1 MPMCLFMRI
10 AIIGAG
16 MAGLSCA
23 LRLQE
28 AGHEV
33 RVFDKGRGPGGRMAT
48 RRVEHEGETYAFDH
62 GAQYFTAR
70 EMAFQTQVRAWEADG
85 IVAPWPVAKEGAW
98 VGTPAMNAPIRA
110 MAEQTGAIFDTRI
123 HALARVGHRWEL
135 AGASGEEP
143 FDAVVV
149 AVPAEQAASLL
160 AVAAPEFAEDARDV
174 TSEPCWTAMV
184 AFDGRVDAPDTLADE
199 GAIGWAARNSAK
211 PGRDADQEC
220 WVIQANPRWSRA
232 QLEREADNVGE
243 ELLAH
248 FGRAV
253 GDLPPVLFSTAHRW
267 RYAMC
272 EKNDAGAKWD
282 AAQRIGVC
290 GDWLSG
296 PRVENAFLSGIELAR
311 LIEG

>member
-1 MPMCLFMRI
+1 MRV

-16 MAGLSCA
+16 MAGLTCA
-23 LRLQE
+23 SQLTE

-33 RVFDKGRGPGGRMAT
+33 TVFDKGRGPGGRMAT
-48 RRVEHEGETYAFDH
+48 RRVEHGGETYRFDH

-85 IVAPWPVAKEGAW
+85 IVAPWPAAKQGAW

-110 MAEQTGAIFDTRI
+110 MADALGARFGTRI
-123 HALARVGHRWEL
+123 HALERIGETWRL
-135 AGASGEEP
+135 AGADIAES

-149 AVPAEQAASLL
+149 AVPAEQVAPLL
-160 AVAAPEFAEDARDV
+160 AVHTPHIAEAAQAID
-174 TSEPCWTAMV
+174 SNPCWTAMI
-184 AFDGRVDAPDTLADE
+184 AFDGRVDAPDTLRDE
-199 GAIGWAARNSAK
+199 GAIGWAARNSSK
-211 PGRDADQEC
+211 PGREADQEC
-220 WVIQANPRWSRA
+220 WVIQADARWSRA
-232 QLEREADNVGE
+232 QLERKADDVGT

-248 FGRAV
+248 FARAV

-272 EKNDAGAKWD
+272 EKNDAGALWD
-282 AAQRIGVC
+282 ADQRIGAC

-296 PRVENAFLSGIELAR
+296 PRVENAFLSGIALAR
-311 LIEG
+311 RIEG

>member
-1 MPMCLFMRI
+1 MQV
-10 AIIGAG
+10 AVIGAG
-16 MAGLSCA
+16 MAGLTCA
-23 LRLQE
+23 SRLVE
-28 AGHEV
+28 AGHTV
-33 RVFDKGRGPGGRMAT
+33 SVFDKGRGPGGRMAS

-70 EMAFQTQVRAWEADG
+70 EMAFQAQVRAWEAEG
-85 IVAPWPVAKEGAW
+85 IVAPWPAAKPDAW
-98 VGTPAMNAPIRA
+98 VGAPAMNAPIRA
-110 MAEQTGAIFDTRI
+110 MAEAVGATFGTRI
-123 HALARVGHRWEL
+123 DALERVGHQWHL
-135 AGASGEEP
+135 AGAGVADA

-149 AVPAEQAASLL
+149 AVPAEQVGPLL
-160 AVAAPEFAEDARDV
+160 AVHAPDFAEDAREV

-184 AFDGRVDAPDTLADE
+184 AFDGRVDAPDTLTDE

-220 WVIQANPRWSRA
+220 WVIQADPRWSRA
-232 QLEREADNVGE
+232 QLEREAENVAE

-248 FGRAV
+248 FARAA
-253 GDLPPVLFSTAHRW
+253 GDLPPVLFSAAHRW

-282 AAQRIGVC
+282 DAQRIGVC

-296 PRVENAFLSGIELAR
+296 PRIENAFLSGLALAR
-311 LIEG
+311 LIGG

>member
-1 MPMCLFMRI
+1 MKI

-16 MAGLSCA
+16 MAGLTCA
-23 LRLQE
+23 TRLSA

-33 RVFDKGRGPGGRMAT
+33 SVFDKGRGPGGRMAS
-48 RRVEHEGETYAFDH
+48 RRVEHGGETFRFDH

-85 IVAPWPVAKEGAW
+85 IVARWPAAKDDAW

-110 MAEQTGAIFDTRI
+110 MADALGVRFDTRI
-123 HALARVGHRWEL
+123 TGLVAERGGWRLVGE
-135 AGASGEEP
+135 GAP
-143 FDAVVV
+143 DDRFDAAVV
-149 AVPAEQAASLL
+149 AVPAEQVAPLL
-160 AVAAPEFAEDARDV
+160 APHMPDFAEDARDV

-184 AFDGRVDAPDTLADE
+184 AFDGKVDAPDTLREE

-211 PGRDADQEC
+211 PGRDAEQEC

-232 QLEREADNVGE
+232 QLEREAENIGE

-248 FGRAV
+248 FARAV

-272 EKNDAGAKWD
+272 EKNDAGSRWD
-282 AAQRIGVC
+282 DAQRIGVC

-296 PRVENAFLSGIELAR
+296 PRVENAFLSGADLATK
-311 LIEG
+311 IMG

>member
-1 MPMCLFMRI
+1 MQV

-16 MAGLSCA
+16 MAGLTCA
-23 LRLQE
+23 SRLAE
-28 AGHEV
+28 AGHDV
-33 RVFDKGRGPGGRMAT
+33 AVFDKGRGPGGRMAT

-70 EMAFQTQVRAWEADG
+70 EMAFQTQVRAWEAEG
-85 IVAPWPVAKEGAW
+85 IVAAWPDAKEDAW
-98 VGTPAMNAPIRA
+98 VGTPGMSAPIRA
-110 MAEQTGAIFDTRI
+110 MSEALDVRFGTRI
-123 HALARVGHRWEL
+123 
-135 AGASGEEP
+135 AGLVPERGGWLLEGEGVP
-143 FDAVVV
+143 QDRFDAVVV
-149 AVPAEQAASLL
+149 AVPAEQ
-160 AVAAPEFAEDARDV
+160 VAPLIGMHAPDYAEDARDV

-184 AFDGRVDAPDTLADE
+184 AFEGRVDAPDTLADE

-211 PGRDADQEC
+211 PGRNADREC

-232 QLEREADNVGE
+232 QLEREAENIGD

-248 FGRAV
+248 FARAV
-253 GDLPPVLFSTAHRW
+253 GDLPPVLFNTAHRW

-272 EKNDAGAKWD
+272 EKNDAGARWD
-282 AAQRIGVC
+282 AAQRIGMC

-296 PRVENAFLSGIELAR
+296 PRVENAFLSGLELAR

>member
-1 MPMCLFMRI
+1 MRI

-16 MAGLSCA
+16 MAGLTCA
-23 LRLQE
+23 TRLTE
-28 AGHEV
+28 NGHEV
-33 RVFDKGRGPGGRMAT
+33 TVFDKGRGPGGRMAT
-48 RRVEHEGETYAFDH
+48 RRVEHEGETFRFDH

-85 IVAPWPVAKEGAW
+85 IVAPWPAAKEGAW
-98 VGTPAMNAPIRA
+98 VGTPGMNAPIRA
-110 MAEQTGAIFDTRI
+110 MAEALNVQFATRVS
-123 HALARVGHRWEL
+123 ALVRERGGWRLEGEGL
-135 AGASGEEP
+135 TDAS

-149 AVPAEQAASLL
+149 AVPAEQVAPLL
-160 AVAAPEFAEDARDV
+160 AGHAPDLAEDARDV

-184 AFDGRVDAPDTLADE
+184 AFEGRVDAPDTLTDE

-211 PGRDADQEC
+211 PGRDTDREC
-220 WVIQANPRWSRA
+220 WVIQASPRWSRA
-232 QLEREADNVGE
+232 QLEREAENVGE

-248 FGRAV
+248 FARAV

-267 RYAMC
+267 RYAKC
-272 EKNDAGAKWD
+272 EKNDAGARWD

-296 PRVENAFLSGIELAR
+296 PRVENAFLSGLELAR

>member
-1 MPMCLFMRI
+1 MRI

-23 LRLQE
+23 VQLRE
-28 AGHEV
+28 AGHAV
-33 RVFDKGRGPGGRMAT
+33 SVFDKGRGPGGRMAT
-48 RRVEHEGETYAFDH
+48 RRMEHEGETFAFDH

-70 EMAFQTQVRAWEADG
+70 EIAFQARVRAWEAEG
-85 IVAPWPVAKEGAW
+85 IVAAWPAAKEGAW
-98 VGTPAMNAPIRA
+98 VGTPSMNAPIHA
-110 MAEQTGAIFDTRI
+110 MAEEAGAIFGTRI
-123 HALARVGHRWEL
+123 HALERVGHQWRL
-135 AGASGEEP
+135 AGASDEEM

-149 AVPAEQAASLL
+149 AVPAEQVAPLL
-160 AVAAPEFAEDARDV
+160 ASHAPDLAEDARDV

-184 AFDGRVDAPDTLADE
+184 AFEGRVDAPDTLSEA

-211 PGRDADQEC
+211 PGRDAEQEC

-232 QLEREADNVGE
+232 QLEREAENVGE

-248 FGRAV
+248 FARAV
-253 GDLPPVLFSTAHRW
+253 GDLPAVLFRTAHRW

-272 EKNDAGAKWD
+272 EKNDAGALWD
-282 AAQRIGVC
+282 ADLRIGVC

-296 PRVENAFLSGIELAR
+296 PRVENAFLSGLELAR